1 MSDGVKFVE
10 LPAVNVVGVRVTAPF
25 AELFSAVPSAWQQVF
40 ARAAELEG
48 RLDVGFVDCSLGEVD
63 GLYTEVIGARVP
75 AGFPAPAGFDSVS
88 LPAATY
94 ASLSHRGDESGI
106 AASFGTL
113 LTWVAE
119 REPVEG
125 GRRWVHDGVKL
136 DIGYLPGD
144 AASAAGGG
152 HVLCARVVLR

>member
-1 MSDGVKFVE
+1 RIRMGRRRARGAWSGVGRASSPSQHATAPAAPVRLLRMSDGVKFVE

-75 AGFPAPAGFDSVS
+75 AGFPAPAGRSEEHTSELQSREKLVC
-88 LPAATY
+88 
-94 ASLSHRGDESGI
+94 R
-106 AASFGTL
+106 L
-113 LTWVAE
+113 LLE
-119 REPVEG
+119 KKNHE
-125 GRRWVHDGVKL
+125 
-136 DIGYLPGD
+136 
-144 AASAAGGG
+144 
-152 HVLCARVVLR
+152 